1 MFLLSPSSWLQTKV
15 ECKARWNYESQSTTA
30 ANFQPKLGKLSMQRS
45 RRIGIGWDS
54 LIVRFRDKRERY
66 FEQRQEIT
74 ELFTSLFSG
83 YCTLVSDNALVV
95 KTNQTSR
102 ILITKPFFLLFE
114 RSFALQSRRNLN
126 KKSIRLK
133 CVRAGL
139 IVQWN
144 LSTGNCFLITNDNY
158 YSPSYR
164 KNYWMQDIIPTI
176 STPAQIR

>member
-1 MFLLSPSSWLQTKV
+1 
-15 ECKARWNYESQSTTA
+15 
-30 ANFQPKLGKLSMQRS
+30 MQRS

-83 YCTLVSDNALVV
+83 HCTLVSDNALVV

-114 RSFALQSRRNLN
+114 RSFAL
-126 KKSIRLK
+126 
-133 CVRAGL
+133 
-139 IVQWN
+139 
-144 LSTGNCFLITNDNY
+144 
-158 YSPSYR
+158 
-164 KNYWMQDIIPTI
+164 
-176 STPAQIR
+176 